1 FHVTGVQT
9 CALPIFDAKG
19 DAANGSYVGGDIIAP
34 NTVAPRYAACQ
45 PSIFIRQADR
55 HAVELQFAEVFV
67 GFAFKRALNTSVK
80 FFQLLPAVGV
90 SQREHRIAMVDRGKL
105 FGDGSPDA
113 LRGRIGA
120 LELRELFLQRDKA

>member
-80 FFQLLPAVGV
+80 FFQLRSEERRVG
-90 SQREHRIAMVDRGKL
+90 HRWRCG
-105 FGDGSPDA
+105 
-113 LRGRIGA
+113 
-120 LELRELFLQRDKA
+120 